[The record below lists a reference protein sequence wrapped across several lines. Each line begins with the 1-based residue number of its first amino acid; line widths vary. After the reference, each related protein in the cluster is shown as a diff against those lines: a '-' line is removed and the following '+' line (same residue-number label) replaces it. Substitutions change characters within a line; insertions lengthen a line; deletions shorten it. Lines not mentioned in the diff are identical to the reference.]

1 MVNED
6 TYTLVTLHSA
16 EAPDLL
22 VWVAAPSCVRDDVRR
37 PWGHS

>member
-16 EAPDLL
+16 EAPDSGMGRCA
-22 VWVAAPSCVRDDVRR
+22 VVR
-37 PWGHS
+37 